1 MRKEIITKDHNRIS
15 CKMYDNYENIHEM
28 DNFLEKY
35 NYKNDSNLSRP
46 IAINVIRKV
55 IKE

>member
-1 MRKEIITKDHNRIS
+1 
-15 CKMYDNYENIHEM
+15 M